1 MAVFAKW
8 LTTSGAYG
16 SGARAIALQR
26 SGGCAQTIAAFDK
39 PLRRDAVLRV
49 VSQLV
54 QLLAEVDQLP
64 EFIHRD
70 GDPEA
75 LLACRKLNAGERA
88 VSRNGPALGMVG
100 IKSRCC
106 SSHMVSFMFHSR
118 NAACEG
124 ALAFLNAE

>member
-8 LTTSGAYG
+8 LTTSAAYG
-16 SGARAIALQR
+16 SGARAIAQR
-26 SGGCAQTIAAFDK
+26 SGGCAQTIAFDK
-39 PLRRDAVLRV
+39 PVRRDAVLRV

-54 QLLAEVDQLP
+54 QFLAEVDQLP

-100 IKSRCC
+100 IESHYC

-124 ALAFLNAE
+124 ALPFLNAE

>member
-8 LTTSGAYG
+8 LTTSAAYG
-16 SGARAIALQR
+16 SGARAIAQR
-26 SGGCAQTIAAFDK
+26 SGGCAQTIAFDK
-39 PLRRDAVLRV
+39 PVRRDAVLRV

-54 QLLAEVDQLP
+54 QFLAEVDQLP

-88 VSRNGPALGMVG
+88 SFETAPHSALSASNRTDGLLHVPP
-100 IKSRCC
+100 KERR
-106 SSHMVSFMFHSR
+106 V
-118 NAACEG
+118 
-124 ALAFLNAE
+124 